1 MSTLEKAAWRATL
14 RARRQE
20 ARSAASTAA
29 WAALGEGLSRAGLGW
44 LDSLASSAGGGVL
57 VPAQA
62 AVLTLPAGLGQLS
75 APTFPPVRSRR
86 RVRSWKP
93 WRMPDTPF
101 MCLSVNPAN
110 SSAGR
115 RGTRVWS
122 WSEAAWPP
130 SWNPLV
136 PGSPLTGW
144 IPSGRSWSRRLPRTA
159 QGCDWGRAA
168 ATMTGFWRGP
178 PRFPSPPSS
187 LSMRPWQRGCS
198 PMTPWMFRLIA

>member
-1 MSTLEKAAWRATL
+1 M
-14 RARRQE
+14 RRQPGAPRCVPD
-20 ARSAASTAA
+20 ARKPAPPLRLPRGLHSARTCPVRGWAGWIRSLPPLAA
-29 WAALGEGLSRAGLGW
+29 
-44 LDSLASSAGGGVL
+44 GVL
-57 VPAQA
+57 VPAQVA
-62 AVLTLPAGLGQLS
+62 ALALPEGPGQLS
-75 APTFPPVRSRR
+75 APIFPPVRSRR
-86 RVRSWKP
+86 QVRSWKP
-93 WRMPDTPF
+93 WRMPDTPS
-101 MCLSVNPAN
+101 MCPSVNPAN

-115 RGTRVWS
+115 PGTRVWS
-122 WSEAAWPP
+122 CSEAAWPP
-130 SWNPLV
+130 SWNLLV

-144 IPSGRSWSRRLPRTA
+144 IPSGRSLSRRLPRMA